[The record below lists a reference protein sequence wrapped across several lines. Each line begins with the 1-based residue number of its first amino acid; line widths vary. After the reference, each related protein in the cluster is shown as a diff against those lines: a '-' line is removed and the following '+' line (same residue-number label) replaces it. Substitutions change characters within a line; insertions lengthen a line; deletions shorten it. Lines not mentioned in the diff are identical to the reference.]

1 MSRVFTLNQSFNQP
15 IGSWDTSS
23 VIDMEGMFY
32 DASSFNQNISSWDVS
47 NVTNMSSMFNNT
59 IQFEQN
65 LGSWDISNVT
75 SMANMFSNVTLTTTN
90 YNALLVGWAVLPSV
104 QPNVIFNAGNSQYSI
119 APSAAA
125 TARGVLTTG
134 PNNWTITDGGPI

>member
-1 MSRVFTLNQSFNQP
+1 
-15 IGSWDTSS
+15 
-23 VIDMEGMFY
+23 MFY
-32 DASSFNQNISSWDVS
+32 SAQLFNQNISSWDVS
-47 NVTNMSSMFNNT
+47 SVTDMSSMFNHAT
-59 IQFEQN
+59 QFEQN

-90 YNALLVGWAVLPSV
+90 YDAILVGWAALPSV
-104 QPNVIFNAGNSQYSI
+104 QPNVIFTGGNSQYSM

-125 TARGVLTTG
+125 TARGVLTAG